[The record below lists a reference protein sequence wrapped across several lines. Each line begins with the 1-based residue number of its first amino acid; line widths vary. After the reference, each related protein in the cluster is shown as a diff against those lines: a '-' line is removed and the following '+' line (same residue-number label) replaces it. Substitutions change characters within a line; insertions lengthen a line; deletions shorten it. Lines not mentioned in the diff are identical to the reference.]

1 MTARS
6 LFDSAT
12 LRLTAWYMLILMFI
26 SLLFSMVLYRVA
38 SDEFDRAFGPR
49 GGINRVLID
58 NDTVVDARQQMV
70 EDSNKRLLGNLALFN
85 VVVLLGGGV
94 MSYWLARRTL
104 RPIELALDGQMR
116 FSSDA
121 AHELRTPLAVMQS
134 EIEVGLREKKSTR
147 QSHQRLLESNL
158 DEVQR
163 MQTLTERLLLLAHNQ
178 DMELGPTDVETAAVE
193 AMNRTIM
200 LAKSKYIAIENT
212 VAPVQATANA
222 EALTDALAILL
233 DNAVKYSPNK
243 TTITLGSVVE
253 GGHVT
258 VSVRDQGAGIKPT
271 DIPHIFD
278 RFYRADES
286 RSKVNVEGYGLG
298 LSIVKRLMD
307 VQRGQVSVSSQPG
320 EGSTFTLRLPK
331 A

>member
-286 RSKVNVEGYGLG
+286 RSKVNVEDYGLG

>member
-222 EALTDALAILL
+222 EALTDALAW
-233 DNAVKYSPNK
+233 D
-243 TTITLGSVVE
+243 
-253 GGHVT
+253 
-258 VSVRDQGAGIKPT
+258 
-271 DIPHIFD
+271 
-278 RFYRADES
+278 YRS
-286 RSKVNVEGYGLG
+286 SNV
-298 LSIVKRLMD
+298 
-307 VQRGQVSVSSQPG
+307 
-320 EGSTFTLRLPK
+320 
-331 A
+331 